1 MDFRRDING
10 LRALA
15 VLAVILYHFNSSWL
29 PGGFAGVDVFFV
41 ISGYLMT
48 SIVYRG
54 LSNQTLSVLKFYM
67 ARGRRIIPALLVP
80 CLLLLVAGWFF
91 FLPSEYLAL
100 GKHVAA
106 SLGFVSNMVYWK
118 ESSYFAAGAH
128 EKWLLHTW
136 SLSVEWQFYLIYPV
150 CMLLLNRWFGLRRL
164 RWILLVGAAIGFAVS
179 AYASSRW
186 PDGAFFLLPSRAWE
200 MMAGGLALLF
210 PLTLTPARARLVEW
224 TGLALIAGSYIALS
238 ENDIWPGYLALLP
251 VTGAALIIAANR
263 QTSLVTDNALFQWLG
278 NISYSLYI
286 WHWPVVVT
294 LAYLG
299 RLDNLGFQLAGI
311 AAALIFAQLSYW
323 FVEQKMRVRMSPR
336 WSASWISGAVAVCAL
351 GLAVLI
357 DHGVVT
363 PTRAI
368 SVSDRARFVA
378 EYDQKY
384 LNLHTSHW
392 IDKCNIA
399 NALTVHGTL
408 RTDDVCTRKSGE
420 GGVFLWGDS
429 HAEALSF
436 GLRKTLPAGMPFYQV
451 TSSGCRPSVLVVDV
465 KQKGLYKVACDYA
478 NALAMKKIAENRP
491 EIVIVAQQ
499 KNHEKTDWQEFAS
512 TLKSLGVS
520 QVVLVGPV
528 PQWQPS
534 LPIVVVNRHWGDTAP
549 YITDAA
555 LDQNIVRTNARLKVA
570 TAHENIT
577 FVPLID
583 SLCNNNACLARV
595 TPDNALLLVDYGHLS
610 EEGSLYVV
618 KNLLMPHLASTSHTA
633 SLN

>member
-1 MDFRRDING
+1 
-10 LRALA
+10 
-15 VLAVILYHFNSSWL
+15 
-29 PGGFAGVDVFFV
+29 
-41 ISGYLMT
+41 
-48 SIVYRG
+48 
-54 LSNQTLSVLKFYM
+54 VLKFYL
-67 ARGRRIIPALLVP
+67 ARGRRIIPALLAP

-91 FLPSEYLAL
+91 FLPAEYLAL

-150 CMLLLNRWFGLRRL
+150 FMLLLNRLFGLKRL
-164 RWILLVGAAIGFAVS
+164 RWILLAGTIVGFAISV
-179 AYASSRW
+179 YASPRW
-186 PDGAFFLLPSRAWE
+186 PDGAFFLLPTRAWE
-200 MMAGGLALLF
+200 MMMGGLALLF
-210 PLTLTPARARLVEW
+210 PVALAPARARAIELA
-224 TGLALIAGSYIALS
+224 GLALILGSYLLLS
-238 ENDIWPGYLALLP
+238 ENDVWPGYLALLP
-251 VTGAALIIAANR
+251 VLGATLVIVANR
-263 QTSLVTDNALFQWLG
+263 QNSIFTNNPLSQWLG
-278 NISYSLYI
+278 NISYSLYL
-286 WHWPVVVT
+286 WHWPVVVA

-299 RLDNLGFQLAGI
+299 RLDSLGFQLAGI
-311 AAALIFAQLSYW
+311 AASLMLAQLSYW
-323 FVEQKMRVRMSPR
+323 FVEQKMRARTSPR
-336 WSASWISGAVAVCAL
+336 WSASWISGAATVCAL
-351 GLAVLI
+351 GLAVLV

-363 PTRAI
+363 QARSI
-368 SVSDRARFVA
+368 SVSDRAHFVA

-399 NALTVHGTL
+399 NALTLHGTL
-408 RTDDVCTRKSGE
+408 HTDDICTRKSGD

-436 GLRKTLPAGMPFYQV
+436 GLRKSLPPNTPFYQV
-451 TSSGCRPSVLVVDV
+451 TSSGCRPSVLGDV

-478 NALAMKKIAENRP
+478 NGLAMKKIAENRP

-499 KNHEKTDWQEFAS
+499 KNHEKTDWQEVARK
-512 TLKSLGVS
+512 LKSLGVS

-555 LDQNIVRTNARLKVA
+555 LDQNIVRTNARLKIA
-570 TAHENIT
+570 TAHESLT

-583 SLCNNNACLARV
+583 SLCSNNACLARV
-595 TPDNALLLVDYGHLS
+595 SPDNALLLVDYGHLS

-618 KNLLMPHLASTSHTA
+618 KNLLVPRLALSSHTA

>member
-10 LRALA
+10 LRAMA
-15 VLAVILYHFNSSWL
+15 VLAVIIFHFNPNWL
-29 PGGFAGVDVFFV
+29 SGGFAGVDVFFV

-48 SIVYRG
+48 SIIYRG

-91 FLPSEYLAL
+91 FLPAEYLAL

-118 ESSYFAAGAH
+118 ESGYFAAGAH

-150 CMLLLNRWFGLRRL
+150 FMLLLNRLFGLKRL
-164 RWILLVGAAIGFAVS
+164 RWILLACTVIGYLIS
-179 AYASSRW
+179 IYGSPRW
-186 PDGAFFLLPSRAWE
+186 PDGAFFLLPFRAWE
-200 MMAGGLALLF
+200 MMMGGLALLF
-210 PLTLTPARARLVEW
+210 PLTLA
-224 TGLALIAGSYIALS
+224 TGRSKALEAAGLMLILGSYIVLS

-251 VTGAALIIAANR
+251 VLGATLIIVANR
-263 QTSLVTDNALFQWLG
+263 QDSLFTNNALSQWLG
-278 NISYSLYI
+278 NISYSLYL

-299 RLDNLGFQLAGI
+299 RLDSTGFQLIGI
-311 AAALIFAQLSYW
+311 TVSLLLAQLSYW
-323 FVEQKMRVRMSPR
+323 FVEQKMRVRISPR
-336 WSASWISGAVAVCAL
+336 WSASWISGAVIVCAL
-351 GLAVLI
+351 GMVVLTN
-357 DHGVVT
+357 HGVVT
-363 PTRAI
+363 PAREI
-368 SVSDRARFVA
+368 SMSDRARFVA

-399 NALTVHGTL
+399 NALTLHGTL
-408 RTDDVCTRKSGE
+408 HTDDICTRKSGD

-436 GLRKTLPAGMPFYQV
+436 GLRKSLPPNTPFYQV
-451 TSSGCRPSVLVVDV
+451 TSSGCRPSVLGDV

-478 NALAMKKIAENRP
+478 NELAMKKIAENRP

-512 TLKSLGVS
+512 KLKSLGVS

-555 LDQNIVRTNARLKVA
+555 LDQNIVRTNARLKIA
-570 TAHENIT
+570 TAHENLT

-583 SLCNNNACLARV
+583 SLCSNNACLARLS
-595 TPDNALLLVDYGHLS
+595 PDNALLLVDYGHLS

-618 KNLLMPHLASTSHTA
+618 KNLLVPRLALSSHTA